1 MTETVSRSASAGMNR
16 PGRASARGQG
26 PAGGWIDLV
35 SSTTSRRSLWPA
47 PSTHSRLRNR
57 RWQDRVLG
65 SADMRTRSRSSFQ
78 AAAIIPAVRSLLRPR
93 AQRPGGGLCTTVLS
107 SL

>member
-35 SSTTSRRSLWPA
+35 SSTTSRRSSENS
-47 PSTHSRLRNR
+47 PSTTRVNRVMCASIDRLAWASSGGCRCAAHR
-57 RWQDRVLG
+57 PSTPG
-65 SADMRTRSRSSFQ
+65 S
-78 AAAIIPAVRSLLRPR
+78 
-93 AQRPGGGLCTTVLS
+93 
-107 SL
+107 

>member
-1 MTETVSRSASAGMNR
+1 MNETVSRSASAGMNR

-47 PSTHSRLRNR
+47 PSTHSGEQSNVRVYRSVGMGLQRRL
-57 RWQDRVLG
+57 
-65 SADMRTRSRSSFQ
+65 
-78 AAAIIPAVRSLLRPR
+78 SL
-93 AQRPGGGLCTTVLS
+93 CCS
-107 SL
+107 